1 MPEFTGE
8 RVVPGEVEPDLWNE
22 HLARY
27 IFAARQACG
36 KRVLDAGCGAGYGA
50 SRLAAS
56 ARFVVGIDNAQEALE
71 IARRRYSCPQIE
83 LVRGDCRALP
93 FPAASFDLVI
103 AFEVME
109 HLKDWEKLLAE
120 ARRVLAAG
128 GELILSTPNRLY
140 YSESRAAPNP
150 FHVHEF
156 DYDELSSALSRHFPH
171 HRIFLQNHAA
181 GLVFSAPDSSGV
193 EAAIDAATATPA
205 ASHFLVALCSTQ
217 PLDGPLN
224 FIYVPEAGNVLRE
237 RELHIALLER
247 ELEQK
252 NHWLEDAKQSLA
264 SLHREHQELE
274 REAAEERLRAGE
286 IIGGLEQENV
296 RKAEWGRQLEAELER
311 LKEGFQKLRAEFE
324 ERTAWAL
331 QLEAERTEL
340 VANFERVQKEA
351 DQVRADLI
359 ACVDQLHRTEADLE
373 ESTRWAVSLDEQV
386 RQLTGRIE
394 QLTADLNLLFG
405 SMAYRIGKRIGLAP
419 VPKSD
424 PRSRR

>member
-1 MPEFTGE
+1 MPACTGE
-8 RVVPGEVEPDLWNE
+8 RVVPGEVEPDLSNE

-27 IFAARQACG
+27 AFAARRACG
-36 KRVLDAGCGAGYGA
+36 KRVLDAGCGSGYGSA
-50 SRLAAS
+50 RLAAQ
-56 ARFVVGIDNAQEALE
+56 ARFVVGIDNALEAFD
-71 IARRRYSCPQIE
+71 AASPQLR

-93 FPAASFDLVI
+93 FPAASFDLVV
-103 AFEVME
+103 AFEVIE
-109 HLKDWEKLLAE
+109 HIEDREKLLAE

-128 GELILSTPNRLY
+128 GELILSTPNRQY
-140 YSESRAAPNP
+140 YSESRAVPNP

-156 DYDELSSALSRHFPH
+156 DYEELSAALGRHFPH
-171 HRIFLQNHAA
+171 YRIFLQNHAA
-181 GLVFSAPDSSGV
+181 SVIFSAPDSSGI
-193 EAAIDAATATPA
+193 EAALDRATATPTTA
-205 ASHFLVALCSTQ
+205 HFFVALCSSHALEQ
-217 PLDGPLN
+217 HPA
-224 FIYVPEAGNVLRE
+224 FVYVPESGNVLRE
-237 RELHIALLER
+237 REQHIALLEA

-252 NHWLEDAKQSLA
+252 NRWLEDAKESLA
-264 SLHREHQELE
+264 NLHHEHQELE

-286 IIGGLEQENV
+286 IIDGLEQENA